1 MNVGTAYMEK
11 GANYMECRE
20 FESNIPGFITG
31 ELPDEKYDDFIGHYN
46 SCSEC
51 NEELEILYLVH
62 NTINSDDLDN
72 ESFNLKEKLK
82 IHMKNME
89 DMVYKRYK
97 CNFFRRLLL
106 SAAQLTAYGAGVVF
120 ILKLLG
126 VIN

>member
-1 MNVGTAYMEK
+1 MN
-11 GANYMECRE
+11 CIE
-20 FESNIPGFITG
+20 FENNISGFIEG
-31 ELPDEKYDDFIGHYN
+31 KLPDEKYDGFIEHYN

-62 NTINSDDLDN
+62 NTINSKDWDN

-97 CNFFRRLLL
+97 YNFFRRVLLVI
-106 SAAQLTAYGAGVVF
+106 AQLMAYVAGTAYV
-120 ILKLLG
+120 LKLLG
-126 VIN
+126 MIK